1 MISCLVDCNNF
12 YCSAER
18 VFDPKLEGRVLLVL
32 SNNDGAVVSRSAE
45 AKALGIEMGTPWF
58 KIKRAADHFG
68 WVAKSSNYELYGDL
82 SHRMHELVGR
92 CAAFVHEYSI
102 DECFL
107 EINEDRTDLT
117 ALGRE
122 IRRVVRRN
130 VGLPVSV
137 GFGPSRV
144 LAKLANH
151 GAKKSAHLDGVCDW
165 SSYSVEHQERILASY
180 PTSET
185 WGIAGRLE
193 RRLAERGI
201 HTMLDLKRADPAMIK
216 KAFGVV
222 VQRIVYELNGIPCI
236 EIEPVRSTKQQIIS
250 SRMFGHPVTDPA
262 TVEHVLS
269 VYAQRATAR
278 MRREKSVAGLV
289 SAFAASSPYADNYT
303 SAWGQAAF
311 AMPTDDPVAI
321 AKAAAESLREK
332 LRPGVKYVRAGV
344 MLNGLSP
351 ASSHSF
357 LPMFQPSYD
366 HRGVGDLLDKVHRRH
381 GEEVIGLGVAGM
393 RLGPGFEMRREMLS
407 PRATTHWAELVTA
420 HAR

>member
-1 MISCLVDCNNF
+1 MIGLVDANSF
-12 YCSAER
+12 YASCER
-18 VFDPKLEGRVLLVL
+18 VFDPKLEGRPIVVL
-32 SNNDGAVVSRSAE
+32 SNNDGCVVSRSAE
-45 AKALGIEMGTPWF
+45 AKALGIKMGIPWF
-58 KIKRAADHFG
+58 KIKGAADHWG
-68 WVAKSSNYELYGDL
+68 LVGRSSNYELYGDL
-82 SHRMHELVGR
+82 SARMHELIGR
-92 CAAFVHEYSI
+92 YGAWVEEYSI

-107 EINEDRTDLT
+107 HVNEERTDLA

-122 IRRVVRRN
+122 IRRAVKRH

-137 GFGPSRV
+137 GFGKSKV
-144 LAKLANH
+144 LAKLSNH
-151 GAKKSAHLDGVCDW
+151 GAKRNKQLDGVAAWTD
-165 SSYSVEHQERILASY
+165 YSLEQQERILASY

-193 RRLAERGI
+193 RRLAERDI
-201 HTMLDLKRADPAMIK
+201 HTMLDLKNADPAMIK

-222 VQRIVYELNGIPCI
+222 VQRIVYELNGISCI
-236 EIEPVRSTKQQIIS
+236 EIEPERKVKQQIMS
-250 SRMFGHPVTDPA
+250 SRMFGQPVTDPA

-278 MRREKSVAGLV
+278 MRRDKSVAGLV
-289 SAFAASSPYADNYT
+289 SAFAASSPYADNYV

-344 MLNGLSP
+344 MLNNLSP
-351 ASSHSF
+351 ASAHSF

-381 GEEVIGLGVAGM
+381 GEQTIGLGMAGM
-393 RLGPGFEMRREMLS
+393 RLGAGFEMRREMLS
-407 PRATTHWAELVTA
+407 PRATTHWAEMATVL
-420 HAR
+420 AR

>member
-1 MISCLVDCNNF
+1 MIGLVDCNNF
-12 YCSAER
+12 YASCER
-18 VFDPKLEGRVLLVL
+18 VFDPTLASRAVVVL
-32 SNNDGAVVSRSAE
+32 SNNDGCVVALSAE
-45 AKALGIEMGTPWF
+45 AKALGIKMGTPWF
-58 KIKRAADHFG
+58 KIKGAADH
-68 WVAKSSNYELYGDL
+68 WNLTAKSSNYELYGDL
-82 SHRMHELVGR
+82 SARMHELVGR
-92 CAAFVHEYSI
+92 YGAWVEEYSI

-107 EINEDRTDLT
+107 HVNEERTDLA
-117 ALGRE
+117 ALGRD
-122 IRRVVRRN
+122 IRRAVRRN

-137 GFGPSRV
+137 GFGPSKV

-151 GAKKSAHLDGVCDW
+151 GAKRNKQLDGVCAWTD
-165 SSYSVEHQERILASY
+165 YSTEQQERILASY

-193 RRLAERGI
+193 RRLAERDI
-201 HTMLDLKRADPAMIK
+201 HTMLDLKNADPAMIK

-222 VQRIVYELNGIPCI
+222 VQRIVYELNGISCI
-236 EIEPVRSTKQQIIS
+236 EIEPERKVKQQIMS

-278 MRREKSVAGLV
+278 MRRDKSVAGLV
-289 SAFAASSPYADNYT
+289 SAFAASSPYADNYV

-344 MLNGLSP
+344 MLNNLSP

-381 GEEVIGLGVAGM
+381 GETVIGLGMAGM
-393 RLGPGFEMRREMLS
+393 RLGAGFEMRREMLS
-407 PRATTHWAELVTA
+407 PRATTHWAEMATVL
-420 HAR
+420 AR

>member
-1 MISCLVDCNNF
+1 MQYRGEWGLV
-12 YCSAER
+12 AR
-18 VFDPKLEGRVLLVL
+18 
-32 SNNDGAVVSRSAE
+32 
-45 AKALGIEMGTPWF
+45 
-58 KIKRAADHFG
+58 
-68 WVAKSSNYELYGDL
+68 SSNYELYGDL
-82 SHRMHELVGR
+82 SARMHELVGR
-92 CAAFVHEYSI
+92 FGAWVEEYSI

-107 EINEDRTDLT
+107 HVNEERTDL
-117 ALGRE
+117 AQLGRD
-122 IRRVVRRN
+122 IRRAVRRH

-137 GFGPSRV
+137 GFGPSKV

-151 GAKKSAHLDGVCDW
+151 GAKRNKRLDGVCAWTD
-165 SSYSVEHQERILASY
+165 YSPEQQERILASY

-193 RRLAERGI
+193 RRLAERNI
-201 HTMLDLKRADPAMIK
+201 HTMLDLKNADPAMIK

-222 VQRIVYELNGIPCI
+222 VQRIVYEVNGISCI
-236 EIEPVRSTKQQIIS
+236 EIEPERKSKQQIIS

-278 MRREKSVAGLV
+278 MRRERSVAGLV

-321 AKAAAESLREK
+321 AKAAAESLRDK
-332 LRPGVKYVRAGV
+332 LRTGVKYVRAGV

-381 GEEVIGLGVAGM
+381 GEQVIGLGMAGM
-393 RLGPGFEMRREMLS
+393 RLGAGFEMRREMLS

>member
-1 MISCLVDCNNF
+1 MIGLVDANSYYASC
-12 YCSAER
+12 ER
-18 VFDPKLEGRVLLVL
+18 VFDPKLEGKPIVVL
-32 SNNDGAVVSRSAE
+32 SNNDGCVVSLSAE
-45 AKALGIEMGTPWF
+45 AKALGIKMGIPWF
-58 KIKRAADHFG
+58 KIRGAADH
-68 WVAKSSNYELYGDL
+68 WNLTAKSSNYELYGDL
-82 SHRMHELVGR
+82 SARMHELIGR
-92 CAAFVHEYSI
+92 YGAWVEEYSI

-107 EINEDRTDLT
+107 HVNEERTDLA

-122 IRRVVRRN
+122 IRRAVKRH

-137 GFGPSRV
+137 GFGPSKV
-144 LAKLANH
+144 LAKLGNH
-151 GAKKSAHLDGVCDW
+151 GAKRNKQLDGVCAWTD
-165 SSYSVEHQERILASY
+165 YSTEQQERILASY

-193 RRLAERGI
+193 RRLAERDI
-201 HTMLDLKRADPAMIK
+201 HTMLDLKNADPAMIK
-216 KAFGVV
+216 KVFGVV
-222 VQRIVYELNGIPCI
+222 VQRIVYELNGISCI
-236 EIEPVRSTKQQIIS
+236 EIEPERKVKQQIMS

-278 MRREKSVAGLV
+278 MRRDKSVAGLV
-289 SAFAASSPYADNYT
+289 SAFAASSPYADNYV

-321 AKAAAESLREK
+321 AKAAAESLRDK

-344 MLNGLSP
+344 MLNNLSP

-381 GEEVIGLGVAGM
+381 GETVIGLGMAGM
-393 RLGPGFEMRREMLS
+393 RLGAGFEMRREMLS
-407 PRATTHWAELVTA
+407 PRATTHWAEMATVL
-420 HAR
+420 AR

>member
-1 MISCLVDCNNF
+1 MIGLVDANSF
-12 YCSAER
+12 YASCER
-18 VFDPKLEGRVLLVL
+18 VFDPKLEGRPIVVL
-32 SNNDGAVVSRSAE
+32 SNNDGCVVSLSAE
-45 AKALGIEMGTPWF
+45 AKALGIKMGIPWF
-58 KIKRAADHFG
+58 KIKGAADHWG
-68 WVAKSSNYELYGDL
+68 LVGRSSNYELYGDL
-82 SHRMHELVGR
+82 SARMHELIGR
-92 CAAFVHEYSI
+92 YGAWVEEYSI

-107 EINEDRTDLT
+107 HVNEERTDLA

-122 IRRVVRRN
+122 IRRAVKRH

-137 GFGPSRV
+137 GFGKSKV
-144 LAKLANH
+144 QTKLANH
-151 GAKKSAHLDGVCDW
+151 GAKRNKQLDGVCDW
-165 SSYSVEHQERILASY
+165 TSYSAEQQERILASY

-193 RRLAERGI
+193 RRLAERDI
-201 HTMLDLKRADPAMIK
+201 HTMLDLKNADPAMIK

-222 VQRIVYELNGIPCI
+222 VQRIVYELNGISCI
-236 EIEPVRSTKQQIIS
+236 EIEPERKVKQQIMS

-278 MRREKSVAGLV
+278 MRRDKSVAGLV
-289 SAFAASSPYADNYT
+289 SAFAASSPFADNYV

-344 MLNGLSP
+344 MLNNLSP

-381 GEEVIGLGVAGM
+381 GEQTIGLGMAGM
-393 RLGPGFEMRREMLS
+393 RLGAGFEMRREMLS
-407 PRATTHWAELVTA
+407 PRATTHWAEMATVL
-420 HAR
+420 AR